1 MYARIVQFTGA
12 TDVDGG
18 VEFVRDTV
26 TPLIR
31 QQHGYRGM
39 IASADRTAKVLGILS
54 TWDTEADLDASN
66 SALLKVRDEGAK
78 IIGGELSVEAF
89 EQTLLVGNGPPR
101 EGLSLLVRR
110 ISQDPAVVEE
120 NLEFFRT
127 TVLPMIEASE
137 GFVGARQLINRATGD
152 GLVGTVWADAAA
164 LDAAAQVADERRPLG
179 EARGITFGEQTKR
192 EILFVDLP

>member
-1 MYARIVQFTGA
+1 
-12 TDVDGG
+12 

>member
-1 MYARIVQFTGA
+1 
-12 TDVDGG
+12 
-18 VEFVRDTV
+18 
-26 TPLIR
+26 
-31 QQHGYRGM
+31 
-39 IASADRTAKVLGILS
+39 
-54 TWDTEADLDASN
+54 
-66 SALLKVRDEGAK
+66 
-78 IIGGELSVEAF
+78 
-89 EQTLLVGNGPPR
+89 
-101 EGLSLLVRR
+101 
-110 ISQDPAVVEE
+110 VVEE
-120 NLEFFRT
+120 NHEFFRT

>member
-31 QQHGYRGM
+31 QQHGYQGM
-39 IASADRTAKVLGILS
+39 IASADRAAKVLGILS
-54 TWDTEADLDASN
+54 SWDTEADLDASN

-89 EQTLLVGNGPPR
+89 EQTVLVGNRPP
-101 EGLSLLVRR
+101 EAGLSLLVRR
-110 ISQDPAVVEE
+110 VSQDPAVVEE

-137 GFVGARQLINRATGD
+137 GFVGARQLINRATGA

-164 LDAAAQVADERRPLG
+164 LDAAAQVADERRQLG